1 MRIREL
7 LKEKQIIEAMIE
19 KTVHGSIEIREG
31 NDNKYIYLHFRDG
44 VKLVTR
50 YAGEYS
56 NELYNVILENNIKV
70 RQYKKHLRDI
80 KKELAS
86 LNYVESKLDPMAA
99 LNIDFTRK
107 NLVDLIYK
115 QSVLEGVVT
124 TYSDIETLVEG
135 GKIMNMT
142 ATDAQKVINL
152 KHAWEFIL
160 TDGVVDFPSYFIIL
174 SQINAIVEEGL
185 SCSAGK
191 VRSIPVKIGGSSYI
205 PPIPFEAQ
213 IKEDIETIV
222 NSNYDV
228 VEKAI
233 SALLYI
239 KRKQIFLDGNKRTA
253 VIFANH
259 ILIKS
264 GSGLLVV
271 PNEKVSEYKKLLIEY
286 YETNDSSNIRIFL
299 RNECYRPLK

>member
-31 NDNKYIYLHFRDG
+31 NDNKYIYLHFRDEG
-44 VKLVTR
+44 KLVTR

-86 LNYVESKLDPMAA
+86 LNYVESKLDPMVA
-99 LNIDFTRK
+99 LNIDFARK

-142 ATDAQKVINL
+142 AIDAQKVINL

-160 TDGVVDFPSYFIIL
+160 TDGVVDFPSNFIIL

-185 SCSAGK
+185 SYFAGR
-191 VRSIPVKIGGSSYI
+191 VRSIPVKIGGSLYI

-222 NSNYDV
+222 SSNDDV

>member
-31 NDNKYIYLHFRDG
+31 NDNKYIYLHFRDEG
-44 VKLVTR
+44 KLVTR

-56 NELYNVILENNIKV
+56 NELYNVILENNIKA

-86 LNYVESKLDPMAA
+86 LNYVESKLDPIVA
-99 LNIDFTRK
+99 LNIDFARK
-107 NLVDLIYK
+107 NLVDSIYK

-124 TYSDIETLVEG
+124 TYSDTETLVEG

-152 KHAWEFIL
+152 KQAWEFIL
-160 TDGVVDFPSYFIIL
+160 TDGVVDIPSNFIIL

-185 SCSAGK
+185 SYSAGK

-222 NSNYDV
+222 NSNDDV